1 MAGVLFEDKMGTG
14 VKREHH
20 FAKCRKCRTVHEFI
34 RRDERKP
41 APTIK
46 FVKND
51 GRRVKTEKPAI
62 PGSKSAI
69 LSQNAKA
76 SF

>member
-1 MAGVLFEDKMGTG
+1 MAGVVFEDKMGTG

-20 FAKCRKCRTVHEFI
+20 SAKCRKCRANEFI

-41 APTIK
+41 EPNIK

-51 GRRVKTEKPAI
+51 DRRVKTEKPAI

-76 SF
+76 NF